1 MKNVTILP
9 AAGQATRMRGLP
21 KFLLPCGNLDESL
34 LERHIRASLEVS
46 NLVWIA
52 TRPQYAP
59 LLTTLG
65 IQSDRVM
72 VSVLETQTMSQTVR
86 KITDLVESERFTVIM
101 PDTFFGGESPNT
113 KLAESDAPLHLALW
127 EIREEQKGKLGQVE
141 LSAEGKVTSHSDK
154 DPHCQLPF
162 AWGAMSFS
170 KHLASMIDI
179 EDPHV
184 GYLINYALSNN
195 YEVGAS
201 AIAGSYF
208 DCGTPQEYRDLT
220 ASMFTA

>member
-1 MKNVTILP
+1 MQNVTILP
-9 AAGQATRMRGLP
+9 AAGLATRMRGLP

-46 NLVWIA
+46 DLVWIA
-52 TRPQYAP
+52 TRPQYTP

-72 VSVLETQTMSQTVR
+72 VSASETQTMSQTVR
-86 KITDLVESERFTVIM
+86 NITDFVESERFTVIM

-113 KLAESDAPLHLALW
+113 YLAQSTDPLSLALW
-127 EIREEQKGKLGQVE
+127 KIREDQKGKLGQVE
-141 LSAEGKVTSHSDK
+141 ISPEGTVTSHSDK
-154 DPHCQLPF
+154 NPDCQLPL

-170 KHLASMIDI
+170 KYLASMINV

-184 GYLINYALSNN
+184 GYLIDSALSKG
-195 YEVGAS
+195 YEIGAS
-201 AIAGSYF
+201 TVTGSYF
-208 DCGTPQEYRDLT
+208 DCGTPQEYRDLI
-220 ASMFTA
+220 ASKFTA